1 MMKRFISII
10 AIISILLLINSSG
23 LAEPLKKELDNR
35 LFNGGLEELL
45 IDDQNPMI
53 LSVDRVKESVLGML
67 LREYKEGLDL
77 ILTES
82 KDMIRFKLNS
92 SLAFRDSG
100 EKISRLEYEGQEE
113 AVRERFT
120 DDFILIR
127 YNWDGKD
134 RIISLDFEEDNSSDI
149 LNLSY

>member
-149 LNLSY
+149 LNLS